1 MKKGG
6 FVFLTLFLLFG
17 GRAEA
22 QHLSHQVLV
31 PAAGT
36 AICST
41 AHLSQ
46 SIGES
51 AITLLSS
58 ATNDLTQG
66 FQQPRVRLIPL
77 DQPQGSGVKAYP
89 NPATECL
96 NIELFG
102 ESARSYSIV
111 LMDLSGRIV
120 YSTELDFA
128 DTYWYVHTIPVRHYV
143 KGFYVVR
150 VRCTKGIID
159 RTFKISII

>member
-6 FVFLTLFLLFG
+6 FVFLTLFLLSG

-36 AICST
+36 AICSS

-58 ATNDLTQG
+58 EMNDLTQG

-96 NIELFG
+96 NIELYG

-120 YSTELDFA
+120 YTSELDFS
-128 DTYWYVHTIPVRHYV
+128 DSYWHVHNIPVRQYV
-143 KGFYVVR
+143 KGFYLAR
-150 VRCTKGIID
+150 VRCSKGLID

>member
-6 FVFLTLFLLFG
+6 IVFLTLFLLSG

-36 AICST
+36 AICTS

-58 ATNDLTQG
+58 DMYDLTQG
-66 FQQPRVRLIPL
+66 FQQPRVRLVVV

-89 NPATECL
+89 NPATEFL
-96 NIELFG
+96 NIEIYG

-120 YSTELDFA
+120 YSSELNFT
-128 DTYWYVHTIPVRHYV
+128 DTYWYVHSIPVRQYV
-143 KGFYVVR
+143 KGFYLAR